1 MELITFI
8 ISISI
13 GLIVT
18 AFSLK
23 SQSYVF
29 GLFGGIMLILLSM
42 SVIAGGLQKQMIEI
56 TINETGNYTTNT
68 IETEMLEGEIINNAK
83 FSIPILGLGLYILIN
98 CALRWNDD
106 KKGMKLRF

>member
-8 ISISI
+8 ISMSI

-18 AFSLK
+18 GFSLK

-29 GLFGGIMLILLSM
+29 GLFGGIMLVLLSM
-42 SVIAGGLQKQMIEI
+42 SVLAGGLQKQMIEI
-56 TINETGNYTTNT
+56 TVNETGNYTTNT
-68 IETEMLEGEIINNAK
+68 VETEMLEGDIMNNAI

-106 KKGMKLRF
+106 RRGMRFRY